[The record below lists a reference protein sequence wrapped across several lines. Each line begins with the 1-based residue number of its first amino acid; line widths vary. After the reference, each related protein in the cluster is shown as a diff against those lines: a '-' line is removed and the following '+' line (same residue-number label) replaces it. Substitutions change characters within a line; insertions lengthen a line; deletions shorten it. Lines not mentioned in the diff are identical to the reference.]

1 MNNSNSIFIYIRA
14 KSEKYPFLQRSLD
27 NKVLYQKSMDSKILK
42 NNLNNYNSLKHL
54 NLKDYKFSNLRFN
67 KESLDNNNNI
77 YKIKKINRNNL
88 LFSFQMKK
96 KERNYQLKKNKWRKK
111 IYRLN

>member
-54 NLKDYKFSNLRFN
+54 NLKDYKFLILELIQ
-67 KESLDNNNNI
+67 KALIIIII
-77 YKIKKINRNNL
+77 YIK
-88 LFSFQMKK
+88 
-96 KERNYQLKKNKWRKK
+96 LKK
-111 IYRLN
+111 